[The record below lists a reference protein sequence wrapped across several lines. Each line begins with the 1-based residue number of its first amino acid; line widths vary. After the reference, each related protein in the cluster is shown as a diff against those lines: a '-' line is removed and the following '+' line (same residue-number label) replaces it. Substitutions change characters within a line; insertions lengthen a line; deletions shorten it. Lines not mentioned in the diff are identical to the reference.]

1 MANEGSGEI
10 SAQDE
15 RRKSDRRAGEDRR
28 KQDLGPPDGV
38 ERRKG
43 ERRSGRDRRADAAQ
57 AQQSK

>member
-1 MANEGSGEI
+1 MNSEGSGET

-15 RRKSDRRAGEDRR
+15 RRKSDRRSGEDRR
-28 KQDLGPPDGV
+28 QQDLGPPDGV

-43 ERRSGRDRRADAAQ
+43 QRRSGRDRRADAAR